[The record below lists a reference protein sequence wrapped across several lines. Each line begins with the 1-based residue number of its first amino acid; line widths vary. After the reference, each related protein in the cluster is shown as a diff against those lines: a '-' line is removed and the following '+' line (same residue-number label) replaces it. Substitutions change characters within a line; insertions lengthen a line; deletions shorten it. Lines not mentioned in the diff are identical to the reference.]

1 MYLHTNNAK
10 YNKYTN
16 VMSNENV
23 LLKEKRSYLFNLWT
37 LYVIKISQ
45 VVSYQELI
53 LQAVLILLFVIIFQM
68 YILC

>member
-1 MYLHTNNAK
+1 
-10 YNKYTN
+10 
-16 VMSNENV
+16 MSNENV

-53 LQAVLILLFVIIFQM
+53 LWAVLILLFCH
-68 YILC
+68 YIPNVYIVLIKLNKRSLEGGNPI